1 MTNAN
6 DPSTARATCTHCQSP
21 NAAGGKF
28 CRSCGKP
35 LLAGVAPDPGLAPV
49 ASVGDAGSMTLALD
63 AATAFAYVAAA
74 IQAAGGTVT
83 AQAPPQSL
91 QFQLG
96 YRNYWITGWMPMMFD
111 GRFDLQSIAPQT
123 TRVDV
128 ALTAGMGSLL
138 RLAAGIALAVV
149 VLLMGLLQVP
159 LVVAV
164 VAMAASVVFTLWAV
178 KSKGP
183 AELRKQLAAALLA
196 RSPAPESAPVAAAAA
211 AAAVPVAAPAG
222 GGPGAIEQLQRLA
235 ELRKLGA
242 ITEVEFE
249 AKKADL
255 LARV

>member
-1 MTNAN
+1 
-6 DPSTARATCTHCQSP
+6 
-21 NAAGGKF
+21 
-28 CRSCGKP
+28 
-35 LLAGVAPDPGLAPV
+35 
-49 ASVGDAGSMTLALD
+49 
-63 AATAFAYVAAA
+63 
-74 IQAAGGTVT
+74 
-83 AQAPPQSL
+83 
-91 QFQLG
+91 
-96 YRNYWITGWMPMMFD
+96 
-111 GRFDLQSIAPQT
+111 
-123 TRVDV
+123 
-128 ALTAGMGSLL
+128 MGSLL